1 MRMREELV
9 ARAMWVSRRE
19 EEEGE
24 RKRESMISSL

>member
-24 RKRESMISSL
+24 RKISNQR